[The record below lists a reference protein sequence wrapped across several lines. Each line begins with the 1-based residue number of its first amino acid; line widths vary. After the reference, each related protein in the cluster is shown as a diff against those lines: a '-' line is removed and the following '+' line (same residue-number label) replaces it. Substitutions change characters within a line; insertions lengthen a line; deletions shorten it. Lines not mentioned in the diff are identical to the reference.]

1 MVYAARLN
9 PLGLAWQRFF
19 VAEAGGE
26 VVGCAQT
33 KRHGGAIELASLVV
47 APEWRRRSLGGRLV
61 RLVQQHAGPP
71 LWLTCRAAL
80 VPFYR
85 QFGFEE
91 VDTKEEKP
99 RYFRAVQTLFAAS
112 KIWTG
117 SSLAV
122 MVWRG

>member
-1 MVYAARLN
+1 MVFAERLN
-9 PLGLAWQRFF
+9 PLGLAWQRFL

-26 VVGCAQT
+26 IVGCVQT
-33 KRHGGAIELASLVV
+33 KAHGGAIELASLVV
-47 APEWRRRSLGGRLV
+47 APGWRQQGLGRRLIGLI
-61 RLVQQHAGPP
+61 QQQTGPP
-71 LWLTCRAAL
+71 LWLTCRVAL

-99 RYFRAVQTLFAAS
+99 LYFRAVQLSFALFRRL
-112 KIWTG
+112 TG